1 MVFLIPILAL
11 CIPIIAI
18 IAGTYTKV
26 NSQKGTDNPELRT
39 KIAALE
45 EKVLELEKD
54 NLHLGKTIRELEDK
68 QNFLTRLLEDK
79 S

>member
-11 CIPIIAI
+11 SIPIIAI
-18 IAGTYTKV
+18 IAGTYTKI
-26 NSQKGTDNPELRT
+26 NSQKNSEDPELRKT
-39 KIAALE
+39 ITSLE
-45 EKVLELEKD
+45 EKVLELQKD
-54 NLHLGKTIRELEDK
+54 NLRMEKNLRELEDK

>member
-26 NSQKGTDNPELRT
+26 QSQKSNENPELQRR
-39 KIAALE
+39 ISALE

-54 NLHLGKTIRELEDK
+54 NLHWGNTIRELEDK